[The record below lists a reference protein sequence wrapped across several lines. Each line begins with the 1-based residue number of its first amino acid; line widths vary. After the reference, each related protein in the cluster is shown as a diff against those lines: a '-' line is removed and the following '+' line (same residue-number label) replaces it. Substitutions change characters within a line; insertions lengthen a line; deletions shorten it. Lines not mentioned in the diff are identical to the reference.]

1 MNLSRIMIA
10 SLNLVLAVNSFAGG
24 FSTWEQTTPGNN
36 TIFHDDGPHR
46 IRIFCK
52 PYPYYNANHLIINN
66 IQKWYFKKD
75 YIIGEYLRVDS
86 TNNKMLSFFIFN
98 ESNCEIE
105 LFSSKE
111 KWIERIYLKGLNN
124 IIWTREHKSN
134 WGFYNLGDIGE
145 GIAFLTIGIPFIVI
159 FLIVLSISILRY
171 KFSVLNPLTTIILTI
186 VAILLF
192 LYLGDIYPYSI

>member
-75 YIIGEYLRVDS
+75 YIME
-86 TNNKMLSFFIFN
+86 
-98 ESNCEIE
+98 
-105 LFSSKE
+105 
-111 KWIERIYLKGLNN
+111 
-124 IIWTREHKSN
+124 
-134 WGFYNLGDIGE
+134 
-145 GIAFLTIGIPFIVI
+145 
-159 FLIVLSISILRY
+159 
-171 KFSVLNPLTTIILTI
+171 
-186 VAILLF
+186 
-192 LYLGDIYPYSI
+192 